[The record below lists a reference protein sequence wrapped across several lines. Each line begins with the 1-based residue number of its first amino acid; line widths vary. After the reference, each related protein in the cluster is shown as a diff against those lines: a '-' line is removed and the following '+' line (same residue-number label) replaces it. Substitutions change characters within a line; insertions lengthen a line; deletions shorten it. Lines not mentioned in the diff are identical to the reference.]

1 MRASSLL
8 LIGCIVLAPVLASAD
23 KQTAKQ
29 AKAKAHIAKAMKAHA
44 KNNFTVALGE
54 LQAAYALD
62 AQPELLYAIGQV
74 YVKLDRCGEAITTYQ
89 AYLATKPAPQAA
101 ADTEQAIS
109 TCKAKLDTPPPPAAV
124 VTPEPPPPPPEPAPP
139 PPPSPPRA
147 EVRPSPPPPPR
158 PVSRPVVVT
167 AEPARSPWYKDTIG
181 DALVITGAASVVIG
195 AFMYAGARSD
205 LDDAEATKNIQAYRD
220 LVDDA
225 KSNRTY
231 SVVFLAGGGVLIGL
245 GIARYATRGPSARQ
259 ETRVG
264 IVPADGGGL
273 VTWSGGF

>member
-1 MRASSLL
+1 MRRSSLI
-8 LIGCIVLAPVLASAD
+8 LIGCVVLAPMGASAD

-29 AKAKAHIAKAMKAHA
+29 SKAKAHIAKAMKAHA

-62 AQPELLYAIGQV
+62 AQPDLLYAIGQV

-101 ADTEQAIS
+101 ADTEQAIA
-109 TCKAKLDTPPPPAAV
+109 TCKAKLDTPPPAAV
-124 VTPEPPPPPPEPAPP
+124 VAPEPPPPEPTPP
-139 PPPSPPRA
+139 P
-147 EVRPSPPPPPR
+147 PPPPPR
-158 PVSRPVVVT
+158 RAEVRQSPPRRPVSRPAVVI
-167 AEPARSPWYKDTIG
+167 AQPARSPWYKDTIG
-181 DALVITGAASVVIG
+181 DALVITGAASTVIG

-205 LDDAEATKNIQAYRD
+205 LDDAEATKNISAYRD

-225 KSNRTY
+225 KSKHRY
-231 SVVFLAGGGVLIGL
+231 SVVFLAGGGVFIAL
-245 GIARYATRGPSARQ
+245 GIARYATRGPSAKE

-264 IVPADGGGL
+264 LVPADGGGL